1 MKVIS
6 DLNQPTLVDRSLDA
20 VWHPCTQMKHH
31 ESFPLI
37 AITKGKGPW
46 LYDEQG
52 NALLDCISSWWTNL
66 FGHSNPQINQAITD
80 QLEKIEHVMLAGFTH
95 QPVVELSEKL
105 SALTNGNLGHVFY
118 ASDGASAVEIALK
131 MSHHFWQVNDK
142 PNKKKFVCLENG
154 YHGETLGAL
163 AVTDVA
169 IFREA
174 YSSILQEV
182 YTVSSPDARKAKP
195 GESAD
200 DIARHAAAELEKL
213 FKKEHQHIAAIIIE
227 PLVQCAGQM
236 AMHSPEYLRLVREL
250 CNSYDIHLIAD
261 EIAVG
266 IRAVEGVSS
275 GMEADERLAALH
287 PAEEVVEIRDRQR
300 AGGAA
305 EDDAVELVER
315 FLRERLGEELGEG
328 LVPGGIGHLELLE
341 IGFVGLLLLLPI
353 GVTRAI
359 LPLRLLRLP
368 GPPRRKSEVVD
379 MKLPALPAEPF
390 EHSFGGLDR
399 AMAEAVGD
407 GDDEEPGRL
416 LRRAVGIDGVRR
428 SEAGEE
434 QGDDRQQGE
443 NRAKAF
449 TVHRRHTA
457 PRGQSLARG
466 ERLEWS
472 ARSARIPPRPPRW
485 YHTAPT
491 AAAGLRRRSGRRS
504 RRRARH
510 CGPDRSATISR
521 CRTAPER
528 RGRAAFPPQRPGAL
542 PCASAPLSSPPSSPC
557 LWPPP

>member
-66 FGHSNPQINQAITD
+66 FGHCNPQINQAITD

-105 SALTNGNLGHVFY
+105 SALTCGNLGHVFY

-131 MSHHFWQVNDK
+131 MSHHFWQLNHK

-174 YSSILQEV
+174 YGSLLQDV
-182 YTVSSPDARKAKP
+182 FTVSSPDIRKAKP

-200 DIARHAAAELEKL
+200 DVARHAVSELEKL
-213 FKKEHQHIAAIIIE
+213 FKEEHQHIAAIIIE

-236 AMHSPEYLRLVREL
+236 AMHSPEYLRLVRGL

-266 IRAVEGVSS
+266 CGRSGKFFACEHAGIWPDFLTLSKGISGGYLPLSLCMTTNTIYRAFYSDKTQQGFLHSHS
-275 GMEADERLAALH
+275 YTGNPLACAAALTCLNIF
-287 PAEEVVEIRDRQR
+287 ETENV
-300 AGGAA
+300 
-305 EDDAVELVER
+305 
-315 FLRERLGEELGEG
+315 
-328 LVPGGIGHLELLE
+328 LEKNKFRSQDLANAFAWAKADSR
-341 IGFVGLLLLLPI
+341 I
-353 GVTRAI
+353 
-359 LPLRLLRLP
+359 
-368 GPPRRKSEVVD
+368 
-379 MKLPALPAEPF
+379 
-390 EHSFGGLDR
+390 EHW
-399 AMAEAVGD
+399 
-407 GDDEEPGRL
+407 
-416 LRRAVGIDGVRR
+416 
-428 SEAGEE
+428 
-434 QGDDRQQGE
+434 RQQGMILAFDLKKE
-443 NRAKAF
+443 SIQNISSFPREMFAKGLQEGVLIRPISNTIYVMPPYILSSEETMRMGKAVERALNRA
-449 TVHRRHTA
+449 
-457 PRGQSLARG
+457 LA
-466 ERLEWS
+466 
-472 ARSARIPPRPPRW
+472 
-485 YHTAPT
+485 
-491 AAAGLRRRSGRRS
+491 
-504 RRRARH
+504 
-510 CGPDRSATISR
+510 
-521 CRTAPER
+521 
-528 RGRAAFPPQRPGAL
+528 
-542 PCASAPLSSPPSSPC
+542 
-557 LWPPP
+557 